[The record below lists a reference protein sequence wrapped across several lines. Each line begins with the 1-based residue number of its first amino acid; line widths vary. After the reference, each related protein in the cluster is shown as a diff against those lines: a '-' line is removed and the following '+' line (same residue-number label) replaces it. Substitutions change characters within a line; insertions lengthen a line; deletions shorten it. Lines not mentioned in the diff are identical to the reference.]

1 MWKGL
6 KDWTLLANKWM
17 SLKFEEISVEEIKQ
31 VSQKYTKVINKCSKK
46 LPINPVLDKF
56 KVLLKTFKDAMP
68 VVIALSNKVVQEDEQ
83 YWSEIQRIVNKKF
96 VIDGSFTLKSLIDM
110 NFHDFQNELIEISN
124 QARQQ
129 QVLKSQIE

>member
-1 MWKGL
+1 
-6 KDWTLLANKWM
+6 
-17 SLKFEEISVEEIKQ
+17 
-31 VSQKYTKVINKCSKK
+31 
-46 LPINPVLDKF
+46 
-56 KVLLKTFKDAMP
+56 VLLKTFKDAMP

-124 QARQQ
+124 QARQ
-129 QVLKSQIE
+129 